1 MDYYKYILNGRIN
14 LFDKNAETSK
24 IMNNNPNLYKENVAN
39 SVNRLY
45 SGNCLS
51 ELYFSKENINIIQ
64 DGIIISVYNKSDGKF
79 NISRQSDNELI
90 IIMRS
95 IYFQYGKN
103 INFNINEQIKELN
116 TLVINWSV
124 NEIITNINQ
133 YLEYKKT
140 VSTLP
145 VPLEHAQLSSQKGT
159 KTLEIKSF
167 I

>member
-14 LFDKNAETSK
+14 LFDKNASTAK
-24 IMNNNPNLYKENVAN
+24 IMNNDPYLYKENVAN
-39 SVNRLY
+39 TINRLY
-45 SGNCLS
+45 SGNCLT
-51 ELYFSKENINIIQ
+51 ELYFSKENIDIIQ
-64 DGIIISVYNKSDGKF
+64 EGIINSVYNKSDGKYT
-79 NISRQSDNELI
+79 ISRQSDNELI
-90 IIMRS
+90 IVMRS

-103 INFNINEQIKELN
+103 LNFNINEQIKELN
-116 TLVINWSV
+116 TLVIRWCV
-124 NEIITNINQ
+124 DEIISNVKQ
-133 YLEYKKT
+133 YLEYKKS

>member
-14 LFDKNAETSK
+14 LFDKNASTAK
-24 IMNNNPNLYKENVAN
+24 IMNNDPYLYKENVAN
-39 SVNRLY
+39 TINRLY
-45 SGNCLS
+45 SGNCLT
-51 ELYFSKENINIIQ
+51 ELYFSKENIDIIQ
-64 DGIIISVYNKSDGKF
+64 EGIINSVYNKSDGKY

-90 IIMRS
+90 IVMRS

-103 INFNINEQIKELN
+103 LNFNINEQIKELN
-116 TLVINWSV
+116 TLVIRWCV
-124 NEIITNINQ
+124 DEIISNVKQ
-133 YLEYKKT
+133 YLEYKKS

>member
-1 MDYYKYILNGRIN
+1 MDYFKYILNGRVN
-14 LFDKNAETSK
+14 LFDKDANTAK
-24 IMNNNPNLYKENVAN
+24 IMNNDPYLYKENVAN
-39 SVNRLY
+39 TVNRLY

-51 ELYFSKENINIIQ
+51 ELYFSKENVDIIQ
-64 DGIIISVYNKSDGKF
+64 EGIINSVYNNSDGKYI
-79 NISRQSDNELI
+79 ISRQSDNELI
-90 IIMRS
+90 IVMRS

-103 INFNINEQIKELN
+103 LNFNVNEQIKELN
-116 TLVINWSV
+116 TKVIRWCV
-124 NEIITNINQ
+124 NEIINNIKQ
-133 YLEYKKT
+133 YLEYKKS